1 MIRLIFLSVL
11 VLHGLLHFVGF
22 AKEWNIGSQGELTGK
37 AFINLSANSSR
48 FAGTLWLITGFLF
61 LAAAV
66 LYLFRKE
73 WFWMP
78 AALALL
84 TSQTLIIIYWQDA
97 RYGTIVNLAILF
109 VVIYAAGVMLF
120 NRGTVQDVVSLQSRA
135 LSADKV
141 ITRAMLDHLPRN
153 VQLWLHKAGV
163 VENSNPNVIRILQ
176 KGNLRSK
183 PDGEW
188 MPFRAVQYFSIDPP
202 SFVWD
207 ARIQASPLL
216 EIAARDKFEEG
227 NGFMLIKPMY
237 IFTAAKSSGKEINQ
251 GTMLRFLAEMAWFP
265 QAALSPY
272 LRWEGINE
280 RQAKVTMTYNN
291 LEVSGIYSF
300 DEAGHVTGFEA
311 RRYGDFDGIYR
322 KETWSVSVT
331 GYKTFNNRLIGN
343 ASEVTWKLKEG
354 DFKWLVLEVTE
365 IE

>member
-1 MIRLIFLSVL
+1 MIRLIFSSIL
-11 VLHGLLHFVGF
+11 VLHGLLHFIGF

-48 FAGTLWLITGFLF
+48 FAGTLWLITGALF
-61 LAAAV
+61 LAAAI

-97 RYGTIVNLAILF
+97 RYGTIVNLVVLI
-109 VVIYAAGVMLF
+109 VVIYAAAVMFF
-120 NRGTVQDVVSLQSRA
+120 NRGIEQDVASLQSRA
-135 LSADKV
+135 LKADNV
-141 ITRAMLDHLPRN
+141 ITQEMLDHLPRN
-153 VQLWLHKAGV
+153 VQLWLQKADV
-163 VENSNPNVIRILQ
+163 VNKSNPNVIRITQ

-183 PDGEW
+183 PDGKW

-207 ARIQASPLL
+207 ARIKASPLM
-216 EIAARDKFEEG
+216 EIAARDKFENG

-237 IFTAAKSSGKEINQ
+237 IFTAANSSGKETNQ

-265 QAALSPY
+265 HAALSSY
-272 LRWEGINE
+272 LQWEGIND

-354 DFKWLVLEVTE
+354 DFKWLVLEVTD